1 MRHWLKYEAL
11 ELEAIMEVIETRNVI
26 ERKLRDLIVQYREDA
41 QELKKME

>member
-26 ERKLRDLIVQYREDA
+26 ERKLRDLIGIYREDA
-41 QELKKME
+41 